1 MTPNARVVC
10 AAMVVLAWIASSAA
24 ASDGSFVK
32 TCVWDACK
40 FRNNRIL
47 DTYCNNDKTEIFDY
61 DWTQYGSNLSPFLP
75 DSSFSCYSLFAWVL
89 AHVADHQRRID
100 LSKCVGN
107 NGGTLVASENGRFH
121 DSCETCKLTNIY
133 KDGTQYLACRC
144 HRAGEKGG
152 THKTK
157 IDLDKVLYNNNGTLG
172 CHGHEGSKFRRPPP
186 EWDPDTDAED
196 EA

>member
-10 AAMVVLAWIASSAA
+10 AAMVVLAWVGSSAG

-47 DTYCNNDKTEIFDY
+47 GTYCNNDKTEIFDY
-61 DWTQYGSNLSPFLP
+61 DWTQ
-75 DSSFSCYSLFAWVL
+75 
-89 AHVADHQRRID
+89 ID

-121 DSCETCKLTNIY
+121 SSCEKCKLTNSY

-144 HRAGEKGG
+144 HRADEKGG
-152 THKTK
+152 TRKTK
-157 IDLDKVLYNNNGTLG
+157 IDLDKVLYNHNGTLG

-186 EWDPDTDAED
+186 EWDPDTDAGD